1 MGQRLL
7 YSQTPPGEKL
17 LYSQFLGVT
26 ATMGGKAFIQQLHYI
41 FMLLNDVDVNK
52 HNWYTSV
59 LS

>member
-26 ATMGGKAFIQQLHYI
+26 ATMGERLLYNNYTI
-41 FMLLNDVDVNK
+41 FSC
-52 HNWYTSV
+52 Y
-59 LS
+59 